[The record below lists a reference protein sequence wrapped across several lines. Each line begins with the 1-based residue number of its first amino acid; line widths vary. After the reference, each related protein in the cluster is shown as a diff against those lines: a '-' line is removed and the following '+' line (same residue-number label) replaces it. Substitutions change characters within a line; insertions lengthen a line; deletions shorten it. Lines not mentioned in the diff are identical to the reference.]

1 MLWKTRANS
10 FPLERQE
17 RAVFSTHVDTHDQPE
32 RCFGRSP
39 FLSRAKNS
47 WKLYVELQVAEISD
61 VQVFFKDALLWPAT
75 FVASSRWSKESN
87 EDFTSAV
94 SPLACLRR
102 CFCIELLF
110 LRVFDH
116 RVFKSR
122 RPSSNTLNRWKQR
135 SGKALQAL
143 AGKEQTVFELLK
155 TTLNTRFFSHKTPIN
170 KNVGKTKF
178 RRNHSIT
185 SRCKRLHHQ
194 WN

>member
-1 MLWKTRANS
+1 MTNQKDVLVVLHFCFGQK
-10 FPLERQE
+10 
-17 RAVFSTHVDTHDQPE
+17 THVARKLPK
-32 RCFGRSP
+32 
-39 FLSRAKNS
+39 FLMFRFSLKM
-47 WKLYVELQVAEISD
+47 LCCE
-61 VQVFFKDALLWPAT
+61 PAA
-75 FVASSRWSKESN
+75 FVAFFRWSKESN

-102 CFCIELLF
+102 CFCIALLF
-110 LRVFDH
+110 LRVFDD

-178 RRNHSIT
+178 RRNYPIS
-185 SRCKRLHHQ
+185 SR
-194 WN
+194 WNDATINEF